1 MVEIMQYQKKR
12 DDNPAF
18 REALRKIWLSGFD
31 DAPGYFDF
39 FYEKRVRTGQAE
51 IFCALSGAQAVG
63 AAYFLPAE
71 IRRPGVPPQKA
82 YYGYAFAIL
91 PEYRGT
97 GIYQKLAHAFF
108 RFADAEKAG
117 ILFCPE
123 NEKLLRYY
131 TANGTVQN
139 YIAQQ
144 AVFSEAAF
152 ARMTAAGALRELL
165 PEESELYKEIRDT
178 AFQENDFLCW
188 DTDAVK
194 YALEENRYCGGFCK
208 IWNIAGKNYL
218 LFGKKEKDGSV
229 RISETTLPP
238 CFLIRNGARLS
249 EKPLV
254 TYGILPAPR
263 GRAGLLL
270 D

>member
-1 MVEIMQYQKKR
+1 MAEIMQYQKKR

-71 IRRPGVPPQKA
+71 IRRPGVPPAK
-82 YYGYAFAIL
+82 
-91 PEYRGT
+91 
-97 GIYQKLAHAFF
+97 
-108 RFADAEKAG
+108 G
-117 ILFCPE
+117 ILRLRLCHFTGVQRNGHIPE
-123 NEKLLRYY
+123 AGPCLLPVCGRGKSRNPFLPGERKAAPILYRKRHR
-131 TANGTVQN
+131 
-139 YIAQQ
+139 
-144 AVFSEAAF
+144 SELYRAAGSIF
-152 ARMTAAGALRELL
+152 GGRVCTDDRRGALRELL

-218 LFGKKEKDGSV
+218 LFGKKEKDGS
-229 RISETTLPP
+229 RFGSAKRR
-238 CFLIRNGARLS
+238 FRL
-249 EKPLV
+249 V
-254 TYGILPAPR
+254 F
-263 GRAGLLL
+263 
-270 D
+270 

>member
-1 MVEIMQYQKKR
+1 MAEIMQYQKKR

-31 DAPGYFDF
+31 DAPGYFVF
-39 FYEKRVRTGQAE
+39 FTRRGCGQDKPKFSAPCPARRQWE
-51 IFCALSGAQAVG
+51 PRIFCPQKS
-63 AAYFLPAE
+63 AAPAC
-71 IRRPGVPPQKA
+71 RRQKA